1 LARRRAPLEDPDIR
15 HRIIHS
21 YIGLQIMAYNN
32 LRTLSAALRDGE
44 FGPEASIGK
53 YYWSRWHQDFTEI
66 AMDVM
71 GTDALLG
78 TEWSSETGA
87 PQRGSTDE
95 ATTLRRAFVRGRAE
109 TIYAGASEIQKNI
122 IAERVLKLP
131 KEARR

>member
-1 LARRRAPLEDPDIR
+1 
-15 HRIIHS
+15 
-21 YIGLQIMAYNN
+21 M
-32 LRTLSAALRDGE
+32 
-44 FGPEASIGK
+44 

-95 ATTLRRAFVRGRAE
+95 GDHAAAGVRAG
-109 TIYAGASEIQKNI
+109 
-122 IAERVLKLP
+122 P
-131 KEARR
+131 C